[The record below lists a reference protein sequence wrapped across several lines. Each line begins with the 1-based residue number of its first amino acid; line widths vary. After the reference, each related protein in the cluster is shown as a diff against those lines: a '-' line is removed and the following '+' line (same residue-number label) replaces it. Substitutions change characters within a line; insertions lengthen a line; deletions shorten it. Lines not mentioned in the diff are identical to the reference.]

1 MGKNRILTIILFII
15 LLNIEIIIIV
25 NTKPGLIPKI
35 SQCHYI
41 TETIPYKYMIEK
53 GISYQTTSKILTTTT
68 FINYYEETII
78 KEKELETI
86 PIAKTINNI
95 NKELESNN
103 QKLSSS
109 KIKELIN
116 NFTNKDQIKKINN
129 YKKQNKLIKISKM
142 TSKQNI
148 KILTILLIIIVII
161 MYKTNNKKTYKELI
175 KSIKLTTISL
185 MIILIFFLFF
195 QFFYQNNQNIVY
207 NILRET
213 LNSLFVPIIKTI
225 SINILI
231 ITIISKLGKVPR
243 KKEKVWK

>member
-1 MGKNRILTIILFII
+1 
-15 LLNIEIIIIV
+15 
-25 NTKPGLIPKI
+25 
-35 SQCHYI
+35 
-41 TETIPYKYMIEK
+41 MIEK

-68 FINYYEETII
+68 FINYYQETII
-78 KEKELETI
+78 KEKNLEAI

-103 QKLSSS
+103 QKISSS

-129 YKKQNKLIKISKM
+129 YKKQNKLIKISRM

-148 KILTILLIIIVII
+148 KILAILLLIIVII

-185 MIILIFFLFF
+185 IIILIFFLFF
-195 QFFYQNNQNIVY
+195 QIFYQNNQNIVY

-231 ITIISKLGKVPR
+231 ITIINKLGKVPR
-243 KKEKVWK
+243 KKEKVWRFVLLREITVIFFVSSAPNWIVKSDRDGLSILKE

>member
-1 MGKNRILTIILFII
+1 MGKNKVLTIILFII
-15 LLNIEIIIIV
+15 LLNIETIIIV
-25 NTKPGLIPKI
+25 NTKPGLITKI

-78 KEKELETI
+78 KGKNLEAI

-103 QKLSSS
+103 QKIPSS

-116 NFTNKDQIKKINN
+116 NLTNKDQIKKINN
-129 YKKQNKLIKISKM
+129 YKKQNKLIKISRM

-148 KILTILLIIIVII
+148 KILAAILLIITII
-161 MYKTNNKKTYKELI
+161 IYKTNNKKTYKELI
-175 KSIKLTTISL
+175 KSIRLTTISL
-185 MIILIFFLFF
+185 MLILLFFLFF
-195 QFFYQNNQNIVY
+195 QFFYQNSQNIVY
-207 NILRET
+207 NILREMV
-213 LNSLFVPIIKTI
+213 NSLFIPIIKMI
-225 SINILI
+225 IINILI
-231 ITIISKLGKVPR
+231 NAIINKIGKVPR
-243 KKEKVWK
+243 KKEKV

>member
-1 MGKNRILTIILFII
+1 MGKNKVLTIILFII
-15 LLNIEIIIIV
+15 LLNIETIIIV
-25 NTKPGLIPKI
+25 NTKPGLITKI

-78 KEKELETI
+78 KEKNLEAI

-103 QKLSSS
+103 QKIPSS

-116 NFTNKDQIKKINN
+116 NLTNKDQIKKINN

-148 KILTILLIIIVII
+148 KILVAILLIITII
-161 MYKTNNKKTYKELI
+161 IYKTNNKKTYKELI
-175 KSIKLTTISL
+175 KSIRLTTISL
-185 MIILIFFLFF
+185 MLILLFFLFF
-195 QFFYQNNQNIVY
+195 QFFYQNSQNIVY
-207 NILRET
+207 NILREMV
-213 LNSLFVPIIKTI
+213 NSLFVPIIKMLI
-225 SINILI
+225 INILI
-231 ITIISKLGKVPR
+231 IAIINKIGKVPR
-243 KKEKVWK
+243 KKEKV

>member
-1 MGKNRILTIILFII
+1 
-15 LLNIEIIIIV
+15 
-25 NTKPGLIPKI
+25 
-35 SQCHYI
+35 
-41 TETIPYKYMIEK
+41 MIEK
-53 GISYQTTSKILTTTT
+53 GISYQTTSKIITTTT
-68 FINYYEETII
+68 FINYYQETII
-78 KEKELETI
+78 KEKNLEAI

-103 QKLSSS
+103 QKISSS

-129 YKKQNKLIKISKM
+129 YKKQNKLIKISRM

-148 KILTILLIIIVII
+148 KILAISLLIIVII

-185 MIILIFFLFF
+185 IIILIFFLFF
-195 QFFYQNNQNIVY
+195 QIFYQNNQNIVY

-231 ITIISKLGKVPR
+231 ITIINKLGKVPR

>member
-1 MGKNRILTIILFII
+1 
-15 LLNIEIIIIV
+15 
-25 NTKPGLIPKI
+25 
-35 SQCHYI
+35 
-41 TETIPYKYMIEK
+41 MIEK

-68 FINYYEETII
+68 FINYYQETII
-78 KEKELETI
+78 KEKNLEAI

-103 QKLSSS
+103 QKISSS

-129 YKKQNKLIKISKM
+129 YKKQNKLIKISRM

-148 KILTILLIIIVII
+148 KILAILLLIIVII

-185 MIILIFFLFF
+185 IIILIFFLFF
-195 QFFYQNNQNIVY
+195 QIFYQNNQNIVY

-231 ITIISKLGKVPR
+231 ITIINKLGKVPR

>member
-1 MGKNRILTIILFII
+1 MGKNKVLTIILFII
-15 LLNIEIIIIV
+15 LLNIETIIIV
-25 NTKPGLIPKI
+25 NTKPGLITKI

-78 KEKELETI
+78 KEKNLEAI

-103 QKLSSS
+103 QKIPSS

-116 NFTNKDQIKKINN
+116 NLTNKDQIKKINN

-148 KILTILLIIIVII
+148 KILVAILLIITII
-161 MYKTNNKKTYKELI
+161 IYKTNNKKTYKELI
-175 KSIKLTTISL
+175 KSIRLTTISL
-185 MIILIFFLFF
+185 MLILLFFLFF
-195 QFFYQNNQNIVY
+195 QFFYQNSQNIVY
-207 NILRET
+207 NILREMV
-213 LNSLFVPIIKTI
+213 NSLFVPIIKMI
-225 SINILI
+225 IINILI
-231 ITIISKLGKVPR
+231 IAIINKIGKVPR
-243 KKEKVWK
+243 KKEKV

>member
-1 MGKNRILTIILFII
+1 
-15 LLNIEIIIIV
+15 
-25 NTKPGLIPKI
+25 
-35 SQCHYI
+35 
-41 TETIPYKYMIEK
+41 MIEK
-53 GISYQTTSKILTTTT
+53 GISYQTTSKILTTNT
-68 FINYYEETII
+68 FINYYQETII
-78 KEKELETI
+78 KEKNLEAI

-95 NKELESNN
+95 NKELESDN
-103 QKLSSS
+103 QKISSS

-129 YKKQNKLIKISKM
+129 YKKQNKLIKISRM

-148 KILTILLIIIVII
+148 KILAISLLIIVII

-185 MIILIFFLFF
+185 IIILIFFLFF
-195 QFFYQNNQNIVY
+195 QNFYQNNQNIVY

-231 ITIISKLGKVPR
+231 ITIINKLGKVPR
-243 KKEKVWK
+243 KKETLWKQIHQKNYMI

>member
-1 MGKNRILTIILFII
+1 MGKNKVFTIILFII
-15 LLNIEIIIIV
+15 LLNIETIVIV
-25 NTKPGLIPKI
+25 NTKPGLITKI

-78 KEKELETI
+78 KEKNLEAI

-103 QKLSSS
+103 QKISSS
-109 KIKELIN
+109 KIKELIT

-148 KILTILLIIIVII
+148 KILVAILLIITII
-161 MYKTNNKKTYKELI
+161 IYKTNNKKTYKELI
-175 KSIKLTTISL
+175 KSIRLTTISL
-185 MIILIFFLFF
+185 MLILLFFLFF
-195 QFFYQNNQNIVY
+195 QFFYQNSQNIVY
-207 NILRET
+207 NILREM
-213 LNSLFVPIIKTI
+213 LNSLFVPIIKMI
-225 SINILI
+225 IINVLI
-231 ITIISKLGKVPR
+231 ITIINKIGKVPR
-243 KKEKVWK
+243 KKEKV

>member
-1 MGKNRILTIILFII
+1 MGKNKVFTIILFII
-15 LLNIEIIIIV
+15 LLNIEVIIIV
-25 NTKPGLIPKI
+25 NTKPGLITKI

-78 KEKELETI
+78 KEKNLEAI

-103 QKLSSS
+103 QKISSS
-109 KIKELIN
+109 KIKELITN
-116 NFTNKDQIKKINN
+116 LTNKDQIKKINN

-148 KILTILLIIIVII
+148 KILVAILLIITII
-161 MYKTNNKKTYKELI
+161 IYKTNNKKTYKELI
-175 KSIKLTTISL
+175 KSIRLTTISL
-185 MIILIFFLFF
+185 MLILLFFLFF
-195 QFFYQNNQNIVY
+195 QFFYQNSQNIVY
-207 NILRET
+207 NILREM
-213 LNSLFVPIIKTI
+213 LNSLFVPIIKMI
-225 SINILI
+225 IINVLI
-231 ITIISKLGKVPR
+231 ITIINKIGKVPR
-243 KKEKVWK
+243 KKEKV